1 MSLRATV
8 PGATLE
14 YEIAGDGPDLVWC
27 HGLGGSLEDGRA
39 AAERVAAKGYRV
51 LWYSCRGAG
60 RSTPVTTRD
69 ECGYGPIADD
79 LEALLDVVGFE
90 RPLLAGGSHGANT
103 ILRHEQRHPGR
114 AAALLL
120 IAPGA
125 NALGRIGG
133 PRWWLVLGAYHRARR
148 KGMPG
153 LVKLIT
159 GKDAGLVDD
168 PMVAAALTHD
178 PASLAVS
185 LRHIPDQGAV
195 EPAALASFAVPA
207 HVAAWDKDP
216 LIHPIALARRIAEL
230 IPGATFEE
238 IRRVTTLTHE
248 ETAEVAADLI
258 SRWAATALAAG

>member
-1 MSLRATV
+1 MAFATV

-14 YEIAGDGPDLVWC
+14 YEVTGDGPDLVWC
-27 HGLGGSLEDGRA
+27 HGLGGNLDDSRA
-39 AAERVAAKGYRV
+39 AAQLVAAAGYRV

-60 RSTPVTTRD
+60 RSSAVRNAED
-69 ECGYGPIADD
+69 CRYARIADD

-120 IAPGA
+120 VAPGA

-133 PRWWLVLGAYHRARR
+133 PRWWLVLGAYQRARR
-148 KGMPG
+148 RGMPG

-159 GKDAGLVDD
+159 GKDVSLGDD

-178 PASLAVS
+178 EASLAAS

-195 EPAALASFAVPA
+195 DPSALGSFAVPT

-216 LIHPIALARRIAEL
+216 LIHPIALARRIAAL

-238 IRRVTTLTHE
+238 IERVTTMTHE
-248 ETAEVAADLI
+248 ETAEAAAALI
-258 SRWAATALAAG
+258 SRWAAGVVAGG